1 MKKIAKTASTL
12 LIAVMLFCF
21 VGCPNASTP
30 EPETPNTSD
39 TPNTPNTSDTPN
51 TPSSPASPAVTV
63 SSGIYTESGVF
74 YINVQADK
82 SPASGNGA
90 W

>member
-1 MKKIAKTASTL
+1 MNKLAKTASAL

-39 TPNTPNTSDTPN
+39 TPNTP
-51 TPSSPASPAVTV
+51 SSPSSPAVTV
-63 SSGIYTESGVF
+63 SSGIYTEGGVF